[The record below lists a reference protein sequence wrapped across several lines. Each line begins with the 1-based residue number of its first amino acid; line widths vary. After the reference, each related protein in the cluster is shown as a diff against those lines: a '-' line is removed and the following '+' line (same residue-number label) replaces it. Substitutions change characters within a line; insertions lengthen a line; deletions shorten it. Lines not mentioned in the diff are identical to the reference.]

1 MTSKRRAGRDGRYE
15 WRKCTVGKQIDMRI
29 RGLLAAACLAPTP
42 ALAQALNYT
51 TFGNPGSLVTTV
63 TGIRG
68 NGMTGDFTIGTG
80 GNTAG
85 VLYTLPSLTP
95 APYPNAS
102 APPVN
107 FTGATTNTPY
117 GLSFGSASGIM
128 RGTGSYKSPAFPA
141 PTFGDVGYLFDG
153 ANAPGQQ
160 LTTLLGAPNAF
171 NTIGHS
177 TFGNQLV
184 GNWDTG
190 NAAVGN
196 AFLYN
201 IATGSMTTINR
212 PGPYTSTT
220 AYGVYGNRIAGGSS
234 LGPGLSRAYILNQS
248 TGVYTDYDAPGVGTV
263 VTHFEGIT
271 GGGRAN
277 TYNLVA
283 DSVDANGTVGA
294 WVVHI
299 DANGVATWIPL
310 SVNGKVTSANSIY
323 GSTAIGVFV
332 QNGTTF
338 AFTTTVPGIYNPI
351 TNNGA
356 LSTGTA
362 GTTAIAGIE
371 GDDIVNNGTITT
383 TGAGSVGININ
394 TYGVVTNSGTVA
406 VSGAGS
412 TGVLMSG
419 SFSSLLNYGTINAAP
434 GTFAIQTDSTA
445 VGSLVFNTGVIN
457 GAVSIAAGPYARFE
471 NSGWMGITAPGAG
484 VTHAISG
491 TFAQTSLGTLALRV
505 GSNGVSDQ
513 LVVNGQARLAGTA
526 LAVFQPGITF
536 AKSYTLVLATNG
548 LTGTFGTLSTQNL
561 PGFLGGSLAYSPTSV
576 SLNLQASLARLSGL
590 GDHQRSVGQ
599 ALDTAF
605 NAGPGLSAMPALFSL
620 TADQIPYA
628 LTVLSGSN
636 ASVGLST
643 DMMAGSQ
650 FTSLMTS
657 RSLTRHADQQTA
669 ELAACDQAPACQ
681 AADSQAPPN
690 WSAWATA
697 FGGGQWLNAEPTSGA
712 PAAQQS
718 IGGGAFGSDYRIG
731 PQTVVGAAAGVSVSN
746 YGVSYTGANGRATG
760 AHFGIY
766 GLHDMGTFYVNGSL
780 AYNRFDGSATRVIAG
795 IGSTE
800 TEKSSAVSS
809 QLAGRLEVGRPFE
822 IAKFE
827 TGQVGVTPFVALQP
841 AQLWT
846 PAYTEWS
853 VTQNG
858 APGVFAL
865 SYQAQ
870 GTTSLP
876 TFLGAQL
883 DGETTVNARPLKG
896 WFRAAWVHEFLPD
909 RGVTA
914 GFTVLPGSTFSV
926 DGARAA
932 SNAARVELGVKYAVG
947 SQTSLFANSNV
958 ELSDR
963 GQSVGATVGLRIVW

>member
-1 MTSKRRAGRDGRYE
+1 
-15 WRKCTVGKQIDMRI
+15 VGKQIDMRI

-310 SVNGKVTSANSIY
+310 SVNGNVTSANSIY

-362 GTTAIAGIE
+362 GTTAITGIE

-491 TFAQTSLGTLALRV
+491 TFAQTSAGTLALRV
-505 GSNGVSDQ
+505 APNGVSDQ

-526 LAVFQPGITF
+526 QALFQSGTSF
-536 AKSYTLVLATNG
+536 SKSYNLLTATGG
-548 LTGTFGTLSTQNL
+548 LTGTFNTLSTQNL
-561 PGFLGGSLAYSPTSV
+561 PAFLGASLGYSATNV
-576 SLNLQASLARLSGL
+576 TLNLQASLARLSGL
-590 GDHQRSVGQ
+590 GDHQRSVGR

-605 NAGPGLSAMPALFSL
+605 NAGPGLGAMPALFSL

-643 DMMAGSQ
+643 DIAAGSQ
-650 FTSLMTS
+650 FTSLMTG
-657 RSLTRHADQQTA
+657 RTLTRHADEQTA
-669 ELAACDQAPACQ
+669 QLAACDPATAC
-681 AADSQAPPN
+681 QAPPN

-697 FGGGQWLNAEPTSGA
+697 FGSGQWLNAEPTSGA

-718 IGGGAFGSDYRIG
+718 IGGGAFGADYRIG

-822 IAKFE
+822 VAKFE

-846 PAYTEWS
+846 PAYTETS

-883 DGETTVNARPLKG
+883 DGETMVNARPLKG
-896 WFRAAWVHEFLPD
+896 WFRAAWVHEFLPE

-932 SNAARVELGVKYAVG
+932 SNAARLDLGVKYAVG
-947 SQTSLFANSNV
+947 AQTSLFANSNV

>member
-141 PTFGDVGYLFDG
+141 PMFGDVGYLFDG

-201 IATGSMTTINR
+201 IATGSMTTIDR

-310 SVNGKVTSANSIY
+310 SVNGNVTSANSIY

-332 QNGTTF
+332 QGSTTF

-526 LAVFQPGITF
+526 QALFQSGTSF
-536 AKSYTLVLATNG
+536 SKSYNLLTATGG
-548 LTGTFGTLSTQNL
+548 LTGTFNTLSTQNL
-561 PGFLGGSLAYSPTSV
+561 PAFLGASLGYSATNV
-576 SLNLQASLARLSGL
+576 TLNLQASLARLSGL
-590 GDHQRSVGQ
+590 GDHQRSVGR

-605 NAGPGLSAMPALFSL
+605 NAGSGLGAMPALFSL

-643 DMMAGSQ
+643 DIAAGSQ
-650 FTSLMTS
+650 FTSLMTG
-657 RSLTRHADQQTA
+657 RTLTRHADEQTA
-669 ELAACDQAPACQ
+669 QLSACDPATACQ
-681 AADSQAPPN
+681 ADNQAPPN

-718 IGGGAFGSDYRIG
+718 IGGGAFGGDYRIG

-795 IGSTE
+795 IGNTE

-822 IAKFE
+822 VAKFE
-827 TGQVGVTPFVALQP
+827 TSQVGVTPFIALQP

-846 PAYTEWS
+846 PAYTETS
-853 VTQNG
+853 VTQSG
-858 APGVFAL
+858 APGAFAL

-883 DGETTVNARPLKG
+883 DGETMVNARPLKG

-932 SNAARVELGVKYAVG
+932 SNAARLDLGVKYAVG
-947 SQTSLFANSNV
+947 AQTSLFANSNV

>member
-1 MTSKRRAGRDGRYE
+1 
-15 WRKCTVGKQIDMRI
+15 MRI
-29 RGLLAAACLAPTP
+29 RGLLATACLAPTP
-42 ALAQALNYT
+42 ALAQLLDYT
-51 TFGNPGSLVTTV
+51 TFGNPGSMVTTV

-68 NGMTGDFTIGTG
+68 NGMTGDFTLGTG
-80 GNTAG
+80 GSTAG

-102 APPVN
+102 APPIN

-201 IATGSMTTINR
+201 IATGSMTTIDR
-212 PGPYTSTT
+212 PGPYASTT

-248 TGVYTDYDAPGVGTV
+248 TGVYTDYDAPNTGSGPSPGSV

-271 GGGRAN
+271 GGGRSG

-283 DSVDANGTVGA
+283 DSVDSNGAHA
-294 WVVHI
+294 WVVHV
-299 DANGVATWIPL
+299 DANGTATWIPL
-310 SVNGKVTSANSIY
+310 SVLPSGSVTSGNSIY
-323 GSTAIGVFV
+323 GNTAIGVFTQTDPITGV
-332 QNGTTF
+332 
-338 AFTTTVPGIYNPI
+338 TTTYSYTVAVPGIYNPI
-351 TNNGA
+351 ANNGA
-356 LSTGTA
+356 LSVGTA
-362 GTTAIAGIE
+362 GATALQGIE
-371 GDDIVNNGTITT
+371 GDDIVNNGTVTT
-383 TGAGSVGININ
+383 TGAGSVGVNIN
-394 TYGVVTNSGTVA
+394 TYGVVTNNGTVA

-434 GTFAIQTDSTA
+434 GTFAIQTDATA
-445 VGSLVFNTGVIN
+445 SGSLVFNTGVIN

-513 LVVNGQARLAGTA
+513 VMVNGQARLAGTA

-536 AKSYTLVLATNG
+536 AKSYILVSATNG

-561 PGFLGGSLAYSPTSV
+561 PGVLGGSLGYSPTNV
-576 SLNLQASLARLSGL
+576 TLNLRASIAERPGL
-590 GDHQRSVGQ
+590 GGQQLAVGR

-605 NAGPGLSAMPALFSL
+605 NAGPGLGGMPALFSL
-620 TADQIPYA
+620 TADQLPYA

-669 ELAACDQAPACQ
+669 ELAACDQATACQ
-681 AADSQAPPN
+681 VGAYEAPPN

-718 IGGGAFGSDYRIG
+718 IGGGAFGGDFRVG
-731 PQTVVGAAAGVSVSN
+731 PQTVLGAAAGVSVSN

-760 AHFGIY
+760 AHFGVY
-766 GLHDMGTFYVNGSL
+766 GLHDMGTFYANGSL

-800 TEKSSAVSS
+800 TAKSSAVSS

-822 IAKFE
+822 VAKLE
-827 TGQVGVTPFVALQP
+827 SGQMGITPFVAIQP

-883 DGETTVNARPLKG
+883 DGETMVNARPLKG
-896 WFRAAWVHEFLPD
+896 WIRAAWVHEFLPD
-909 RGVTA
+909 RGITA

-932 SNAARVELGVKYAVG
+932 SNAARLDLGVKYAVG

-963 GQSVGATVGLRIVW
+963 GQSVGATVGLRIMW

>member
-1 MTSKRRAGRDGRYE
+1 MAIGIG
-15 WRKCTVGKQIDMRI
+15 RI
-29 RGLLAAACLAPTP
+29 RAAAWLAAPLLCSVSTA

-51 TFGNPGSLVTTV
+51 TFGNPGSVVTTV

-68 NGMTGDFTIGTG
+68 NNMTGDFTIGTG
-80 GNTAG
+80 GATAG

-102 APPVN
+102 APPIN

-128 RGTGSYKSPAFPA
+128 RGTGSYKTAANGS
-141 PTFGDVGYLFDG
+141 GDLGYLFDG

-160 LTTLLGAPNAF
+160 LTTLLGASNAF

-201 IATGSMTTINR
+201 IAAGSMTTINR

-234 LGPGLSRAYILNQS
+234 LGPGLSRAYILNQD

-283 DSVDANGTVGA
+283 NSVDANGTVGA

-299 DANGVATWIPL
+299 DENGAATWIPL
-310 SVNGKVTSANSIY
+310 AVPGASVTSANSIY

-332 QNGTTF
+332 QNGVTS

-351 TNNGA
+351 TNNGT

-362 GTTAIAGIE
+362 GTTALQGIQ
-371 GDDIVNNGTITT
+371 GDDIVNNGTVTT
-383 TGAGSVGININ
+383 TGVGSVAININ

-419 SFSSLLNYGTINAAP
+419 SFSSLLNYGTINAQP

-445 VGSLVFNTGVIN
+445 SGSLVFNTGVIN
-457 GAVSIAAGPYARFE
+457 GPVSIAAGPNARFE

-491 TFAQTSLGTLALRV
+491 TFAQTSAGTLSFRV
-505 GSNGVSDQ
+505 APAGVSDS
-513 LVVNGQARLAGTA
+513 LTVNGVARLAGTA
-526 LAVFQPGITF
+526 QAVFQPGTY
-536 AKSYTLVLATNG
+536 SRSTYTLLTATG
-548 LTGTFGTLSTQNL
+548 GITGTFNALTTQNL
-561 PGFLGGSLAYSPTSV
+561 PAFLSANLGYSANSVTMSLQSTMS
-576 SLNLQASLARLSGL
+576 SLPGVTGNQRAVANVLDNAFNQGSGL
-590 GDHQRSVGQ
+590 
-599 ALDTAF
+599 
-605 NAGPGLSAMPALFSL
+605 NAVAGLYGLSAS
-620 TADQIPYA
+620 QIGTA
-628 LTVLSGSN
+628 LTTLSGSN
-636 ASVGLST
+636 ASVGQSSSI
-643 DMMAGSQ
+643 MAGGQ
-650 FTSLMTS
+650 FAALLAN
-657 RSLTRHADQQTA
+657 RAITRQTA
-669 ELAACDQAPACQ
+669 PPANPQSSELAACAGSEAQACEPAT
-681 AADSQAPPN
+681 N
-690 WSAWATA
+690 WSAWGNG
-697 FGGGQWLNAEPTSGA
+697 FGGAQWLNADAGTAA
-712 PAAQQS
+712 PAAQLG
-718 IGGGAFGSDYRIG
+718 ILGGAFGGDYRVSPNTTLGIAVG
-731 PQTVVGAAAGVSVSN
+731 LSDTSYSVGA
-746 YGVSYTGANGRATG
+746 TGASGRATG
-760 AHFGIY
+760 FHVGLY
-766 GLHDMGTFYVNGSL
+766 GLQEWAGFYLNAAA
-780 AYNRFDGSATRVIAG
+780 AYSRFDGNATRVIAG
-795 IGSTE
+795 IGTTE
-800 TEKSSAVSS
+800 TAKSNAIAN
-809 QLAGRLEVGRPFE
+809 QLAGRVEVGRAFLLNPDE
-822 IAKFE
+822 PSRYSL
-827 TGQVGVTPFVALQP
+827 TPFAALQP
-841 AQLWT
+841 VQLWT
-846 PAYTEWS
+846 PGYTESS
-853 VTQNG
+853 VTASG

-870 GTTSLP
+870 STTSLP
-876 TFLGAQL
+876 LFLGVQFDAATEIKL
-883 DGETTVNARPLKG
+883 RPVSA
-896 WFRAAWVHEFLPD
+896 WVRAAWVHEFLPD
-909 RGVTA
+909 RNVTA
-914 GFTVLPGSTFSV
+914 GFTVLPGATFTV

-932 SNAARVELGVKYAVG
+932 YNAARVEMGVKYAVG
-947 SQTSLFANSNV
+947 EQTFLYANGGA

-963 GQSVGATVGLRIVW
+963 GQTIAGTIGLRFVW

>member
-1 MTSKRRAGRDGRYE
+1 MTSKQRAGRDGRYE

-248 TGVYTDYDAPGVGTV
+248 TGVYTDYDAPGVGNV

-294 WVVHI
+294 WVIHI

-310 SVNGKVTSANSIY
+310 SVNGNVTSANSIY

-362 GTTAIAGIE
+362 GTTAITGIE

-394 TYGVVTNSGTVA
+394 TYGVVTNSGTIA

-491 TFAQTSLGTLALRV
+491 TFAQTSAGTLALRV
-505 GSNGVSDQ
+505 APNGVSDQ

-526 LAVFQPGITF
+526 QALFQSGTSF
-536 AKSYTLVLATNG
+536 SKSYNLLTATGG
-548 LTGTFGTLSTQNL
+548 LTGTFNTLSTQNL
-561 PGFLGGSLAYSPTSV
+561 PAFLGASLGYSATNV
-576 SLNLQASLARLSGL
+576 TLNLQASLARLSGL
-590 GDHQRSVGQ
+590 GDHQRSVGR

-605 NAGPGLSAMPALFSL
+605 NAGSGLGAMPALFSL

-643 DMMAGSQ
+643 DIAAGSQ
-650 FTSLMTS
+650 FTSLMTG
-657 RSLTRHADQQTA
+657 RTLTRHADEQTA
-669 ELAACDQAPACQ
+669 QLAACDPATACQ
-681 AADSQAPPN
+681 ADSQAPPN

-718 IGGGAFGSDYRIG
+718 IGGGAFGGDYRIG

-800 TEKSSAVSS
+800 TEKSSAISS

-822 IAKFE
+822 VAKFE
-827 TGQVGVTPFVALQP
+827 TSQVGVTPFVALQP

-846 PAYTEWS
+846 PAYTETS
-853 VTQNG
+853 VTQSG
-858 APGVFAL
+858 APGAFAL

-883 DGETTVNARPLKG
+883 DGETMVNVRPLKG
-896 WFRAAWVHEFLPD
+896 WFRAAWVHEFLPE

-932 SNAARVELGVKYAVG
+932 SNAARLDLGVKYAVG
-947 SQTSLFANSNV
+947 AQTSLFANSNV